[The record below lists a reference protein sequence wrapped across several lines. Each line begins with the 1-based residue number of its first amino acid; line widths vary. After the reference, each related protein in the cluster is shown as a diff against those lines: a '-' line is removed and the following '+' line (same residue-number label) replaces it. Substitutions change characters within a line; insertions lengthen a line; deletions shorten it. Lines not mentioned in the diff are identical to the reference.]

1 MSDGSDQ
8 NARDGGTLRQR
19 MRRGL
24 CVPAIAAP
32 MFLVSGPD
40 LVIAACR
47 AGIIGSFP
55 SLNARTPDD
64 LDRWLARLA
73 EETAGHAPY
82 AVNVILDR
90 RNPRR
95 DADVAL
101 ILRHKPPVV
110 ITSVGS
116 PEAVVEPVHDYG
128 GIVFSD
134 VATVRHATKAIAA
147 GADGLVLLTAGAG
160 GNTGWLN
167 PFAFTAA
174 VRAIFDGPI
183 AVAGC
188 ITHGAEL
195 AVLELLGADFGY
207 MGTRFLAST
216 ESLAPSEHK
225 DAVVA
230 AGADDII
237 LTDRISGMP
246 ANFVRQRLIKAGV
259 MDSQGKIASTSSND
273 YYSFA
278 NVWSA
283 GQAAGGIRCIEPVAE
298 IARQLESEYRHARQ
312 ASVSG

>member
-1 MSDGSDQ
+1 MIEGEQKGSSGQDLRRRLR
-8 NARDGGTLRQR
+8 RDLA
-19 MRRGL
+19 
-24 CVPAIAAP
+24 VPAIAAP

-64 LDRWLARLA
+64 LDRWLARIK

-82 AVNVILDR
+82 AVNLILDR

-95 DADVAL
+95 DSDLAL
-101 ILRHKPPVV
+101 IMRHKPPVV

-116 PEAVVEPVHDYG
+116 PEAVIEPIHDYG

-134 VATVRHATKAIAA
+134 VATVRHAMKAIGA

-167 PFAFTAA
+167 PFAFISA
-174 VRAIFDGPI
+174 VRPMFDGPI

-188 ITHGAEL
+188 ITRGAEL
-195 AVLELLGADFGY
+195 AALELLGADLGY
-207 MGTRFLAST
+207 MGTRFLASS
-216 ESLAPSEHK
+216 ESLAPDDHK

-230 AGADDII
+230 AGSDDII
-237 LTDRISGMP
+237 LTDLISGIP
-246 ANFVRQRLIKAGV
+246 ANFVRQRLIQAGV
-259 MDSQGKIASTSSND
+259 MDAGGKIKSTPPEN

-283 GQAAGGIRCIEPVAE
+283 GQAAGRIQSIEPVADTVDRL
-298 IARQLESEYRHARQ
+298 AREYHVARD
-312 ASVSG
+312 ATGEG

>member
-1 MSDGSDQ
+1 MSKDS
-8 NARDGGTLRQR
+8 GTDKRYRLRQ
-19 MRRGL
+19 GL
-24 CVPAIAAP
+24 SVPAIAAP

-40 LVIAACR
+40 LVIEACR
-47 AGIIGSFP
+47 SGIIGSFP
-55 SLNARTPDD
+55 SLNARTPDE
-64 LDRWLARLA
+64 LDRWFARIA
-73 EETAGHAPY
+73 EETVGYAPY
-82 AVNVILDR
+82 AVNLILDR

-95 DADVAL
+95 DEDFAL

-116 PEAVVEPVHDYG
+116 PETVVAPIHDYG

-134 VATVRHATKAIAA
+134 VATMRHATKAIAA

-174 VRAIFDGPI
+174 VRAIFDGPLAI
-183 AVAGC
+183 AGC
-188 ITHGAEL
+188 VTHGAEL
-195 AVLELLGADFGY
+195 AALELLGADFGY
-207 MGTRFLAST
+207 MGTRFLASN
-216 ESLAPSEHK
+216 ESLAPREHK

-230 AGADDII
+230 ATADDII

-246 ANFVRQRLIKAGV
+246 ANFVRARLVEAGV
-259 MDSQGKIASTSSND
+259 MDARGEILSTPAED

-283 GQAAGGIRCIEPVAE
+283 GQAAGSIERLEPVAQ
-298 IARQLESEYRHARQ
+298 IVRRLVSEYHAAR
-312 ASVSG
+312 SGHP